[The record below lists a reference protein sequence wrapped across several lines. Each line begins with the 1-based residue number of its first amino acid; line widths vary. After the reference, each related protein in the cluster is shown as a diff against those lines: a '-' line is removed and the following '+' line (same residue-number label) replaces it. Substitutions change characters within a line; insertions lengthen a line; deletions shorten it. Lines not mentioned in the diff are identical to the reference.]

1 MTGASPQTYLKVY
14 ALLPVTVV
22 ARRVELSAAVRTR
35 ISPWQMMKIK
45 FDLRSDWRVAADLP
59 EGICPT
65 ACHCFGRT
73 CGVERRAERSGA
85 MVDQ

>member
-1 MTGASPQTYLKVY
+1 MTGVSPQTYLKVY
-14 ALLPVTVV
+14 ALLPVTDV
-22 ARRVELSAAVRTR
+22 AQHAELSAAVRTR

-45 FDLRSDWRVAADLP
+45 FDLRSDKRVAADLP